1 MNGEPVTA
9 STNSGVGHK
18 ELTEARG
25 AAHNGYRTV
34 GKVPPGHTTV
44 KHSSLLCK
52 LQLGDCFTVDFI
64 GAVSKP

>member
-1 MNGEPVTA
+1 MGEPVTA
-9 STNSGVGHK
+9 STNSGVDPK

-44 KHSSLLCK
+44 KRLFVLLP
-52 LQLGDCFTVDFI
+52 L
-64 GAVSKP
+64 